1 MKFVSEQTIETVI
14 ESLDQNVDHY
24 TQAVA
29 QLKEEQ
35 PAIYT
40 YLFSDSFTLLSQNER
55 ELLLYL
61 VLITW
66 KSIKETIPSIE
77 QLALENIGEAE
88 EKNYG
93 LVEKVKSKA
102 FRERLD
108 IFFKDSP
115 QEDLLALAEDILTAE
130 DAEEKEVSKAAQEP
144 IFLAVKSIVDAFE
157 KQI

>member
-1 MKFVSEQTIETVI
+1 MKFVSEQTIEAVI
-14 ESLDQNVDHY
+14 ESLDQNIDHY
-24 TQAVA
+24 NQAVV

-40 YLFSDSFTLLSQNER
+40 FLFSDSFTLLSQNER

-66 KSIKETIPSIE
+66 KSIKETVPSI
-77 QLALENIGEAE
+77 QKLAVENIEEAE

-93 LVEKVKSKA
+93 LLEKVKSKS

-108 IFFKDSP
+108 LFFENSP
-115 QEDLLALAEDILTAE
+115 QEDLLALAEDVLTADE
-130 DAEEKEVSKAAQEP
+130 EEKEISTAAQEP

-157 KQI
+157 KQA